1 MGILSPSAQAPKRS
15 RVFILIVLAAV
26 LLLSS
31 WFMANRKDEATIVVS
46 LPNGESIEA
55 EVADTPEKQFF
66 GLAFRDAL
74 LPGWGMLYIFET
86 SDFHR
91 IRTKGYRIPV
101 DLIWA
106 DESRHVVH
114 VLENAPP
121 CLEDPCPLYGPPP
134 EKARYVLQTS
144 AGFIRKEHM
153 APGME
158 LKFTLKL

>member
-1 MGILSPSAQAPKRS
+1 MGIFSPSTGAPKRS
-15 RVFILIVLAAV
+15 RIFVLIVLAAV
-26 LLLSS
+26 LLISG
-31 WFMANRKDEATIVVS
+31 WFLANRKDEATILVS
-46 LPNGESIEA
+46 FPDGASIEA

-74 LPGWGMLYIFET
+74 PPGWGMLYIFET
-86 SDFHR
+86 SDYHR
-91 IRTKGYRIPV
+91 IGTKGYQIPV

-106 DESRHVVH
+106 DESRHVVY
-114 VLENAPP
+114 VLEDAGP
-121 CLEDPCPLYGPPP
+121 CADDPCPLYGPPP

-144 AGFIRKEHM
+144 AGFVHKKQI